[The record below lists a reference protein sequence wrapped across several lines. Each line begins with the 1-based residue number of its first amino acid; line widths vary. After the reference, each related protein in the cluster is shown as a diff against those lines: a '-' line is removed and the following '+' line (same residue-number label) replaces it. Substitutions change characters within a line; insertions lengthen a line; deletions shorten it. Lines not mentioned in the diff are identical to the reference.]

1 MIINSV
7 LLVLFMA
14 VFSRIDIS
22 GLIIANSLSMLIRI
36 FGNLYIIFNGDDKEK
51 DKSSIFNIGYFIK
64 ELYLSFMSIVFT
76 VACVVLGFIV
86 RGYFNYQK
94 LGVSLF
100 CYGILIA
107 INIFA
112 IYLFEKDKIKF
123 EYGKIKDE

>member
-22 GLIIANSLSMLIRI
+22 GLIIANSLCMFIRI
-36 FGNLYIIFNGDDKEK
+36 FGNLYIIFKGDDKEK
-51 DKSSIFNIGYFIK
+51 DKNSIFNIGYFIK
-64 ELYLSFMSIVFT
+64 ELYLSFMSIVVT
-76 VACVVLGFIV
+76 VTCVVLGFII